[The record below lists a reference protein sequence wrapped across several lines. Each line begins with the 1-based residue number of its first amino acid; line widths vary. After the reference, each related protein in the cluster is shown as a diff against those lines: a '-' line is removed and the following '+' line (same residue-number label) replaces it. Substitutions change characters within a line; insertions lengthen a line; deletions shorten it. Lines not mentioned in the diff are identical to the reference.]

1 MVVSVSVVKCIVL
14 AVDYVIPVLSL
25 EGCGMGLEVLRM
37 SIVGCLLVSVLA
49 EGSPL
54 SVDCSIVVV
63 DVGIVCCFV
72 SSVLL
77 VVEPVVVVSTVTSV

>member
-1 MVVSVSVVKCIVL
+1 
-14 AVDYVIPVLSL
+14 
-25 EGCGMGLEVLRM
+25 MGLEVLRM

-77 VVEPVVVVSTVTSV
+77 VVELVVVVSSVVLSVEV

>member
-1 MVVSVSVVKCIVL
+1 M
-14 AVDYVIPVLSL
+14 SL
-25 EGCGMGLEVLRM
+25 ECCGMSVEEVVRM
-37 SIVGCLLVSVLA
+37 SMFISLLVSVLT

-77 VVEPVVVVSTVTSV
+77 VVVVSSVVLSVEV